1 MRSESTSFPVM
12 DRRLWGL
19 FVLALLLRAG
29 FVLYH
34 AQLGWHLQYDP
45 GMYLTLAENLRHGV
59 YSMFHP
65 LDIPDTIKMPGYPAF
80 LYVCGGNVMLVLLL
94 QALISTIK
102 VPLVYQLAQRV
113 GLGQTYALAAAA
125 LMAVEPMDILLS
137 GQVLTESLFSTL
149 LLAGILLMLQGTRWP
164 ALLLAAV
171 LFAAASWVRPNGV
184 WLIVLAGIAGYFCV
198 YRSIPKSLAFVAVGL
213 LLLLP
218 WALRNHSA
226 AGRFYLGDSAAV
238 AAAYY
243 QVHDVLHATKDPR
256 AITLPKALRDRAASM
271 DWEDRNSF
279 HGFFDGLRSATRET
293 LLAYPFTWARIHLY
307 KAARIYLAPGRG
319 HIRTFFGTNTAAQYA
334 LLAISGVFSLLLVL
348 ALIVWLIHL
357 RQLPPWLWMLLPFAT
372 YLIVSGALTTSDA
385 RFKNPAMPLL
395 LVGAVWATQSIAHRF
410 LARNSRFGPNS
421 QANTN

>member
-12 DRRLWGL
+12 HRRLWGL
-19 FVLALLLRAG
+19 FALALLLRAG

-45 GMYLTLAENLRHGV
+45 GMYLTLAENLHHGV

-65 LDIPDTIKMPGYPAF
+65 LDIPDTIKMPGYPAL
-80 LYVCGGNVMLVLLL
+80 LYVCGGNVMLVLML
-94 QALISTIK
+94 QALISAIK

-113 GLGQTYALAAAA
+113 GLGRTYALAAAGLLA
-125 LMAVEPMDILLS
+125 IEPMDILLS
-137 GQVLTESLFSTL
+137 GQVLTESLFTTL
-149 LLAGILLMLQGTRWP
+149 LLGGTLLLLQGTRWP
-164 ALLLAAV
+164 ALLLAAAF
-171 LFAAASWVRPNGV
+171 FAAVSWVRPNGV

-198 YRSIPKSLAFVAVGL
+198 YRSVPKSLAFVAVGL

-226 AGRFYLGDSAAV
+226 VGRFYLGDSATV

-243 QVHDVLHATKDPR
+243 QVPDVLHAAKDPG
-256 AITLPKALRDRAASM
+256 AATLPKALRDRAASM

-307 KAARIYLAPGRG
+307 KAARIHLAPGQG
-319 HIRTFFGTNTAAQYA
+319 HIRTFFGTNTAAQYV
-334 LLAISGVFSLLLVL
+334 LLAISGVFSLLLAL

-357 RQLPPWLWMLLPFAT
+357 RQLPPWLWMLLLFAA

-395 LVGAVWATQSIAHRF
+395 LVGVVWAAERIRMSIAGRSNP
-410 LARNSRFGPNS
+410 A
-421 QANTN
+421 

>member
-1 MRSESTSFPVM
+1 MRSESTSFAVL

-19 FVLALLLRAG
+19 FALALLLRAG

-34 AQLGWHLQYDP
+34 AQLGWHLHYDP

-65 LDIPDTIKMPGYPAF
+65 LDIPDTIKMPGYPA
-80 LYVCGGNVMLVLLL
+80 LLSICGGNVMLVLML
-94 QALISTIK
+94 QALMSAIK
-102 VPLVYQLAQRV
+102 VPLLYQLAQRV
-113 GLGQTYALAAAA
+113 GLPLTYALAAAA

-137 GQVLTESLFSTL
+137 GQMLTESLFSTL
-149 LLAGILLMLQGTRWP
+149 LLAGTLLLLQGTRWP

-184 WLIVLAGIAGYFCV
+184 WLIVLAGITGYFCV
-198 YRSIPKSLAFVAVGL
+198 YRSISKSLAFVAVGL

-226 AGRFYLGDSAAV
+226 VGRFYLGDSAAV

-243 QVHDVLHATKDPR
+243 QVPDVLRAAKDPR
-256 AITLPKALRDRAASM
+256 AENYRKALHEGASSM
-271 DWEDRNSF
+271 DWEDRSGF
-279 HGFFDGLRSATRET
+279 HAFFDGLRSATRST
-293 LLAYPFTWARIHLY
+293 LLEYPVIWTRVHLV
-307 KAARIYLAPGRG
+307 KATRIYLAPGRG
-319 HIRTFFGTNTAAQYA
+319 HIQAFFGTNTALRYTA
-334 LLAISGVFSLLLVL
+334 LAISAAFSLLLAL
-348 ALIVWLIHL
+348 AFIVWLIHI
-357 RQLPPWLWMLLPFAT
+357 RQLPPWLWMLLLFAA

-395 LVGAVWATQSIAHRF
+395 LVGAVWAAERIRVSIAGRSNP
-410 LARNSRFGPNS
+410 A
-421 QANTN
+421 

>member
-19 FVLALLLRAG
+19 FALALLLRAG

-65 LDIPDTIKMPGYPAF
+65 LDIPDTIKMPGYPAL

-94 QALISTIK
+94 QALISAIK
-102 VPLVYQLAQRV
+102 VPLVYQLAQSV
-113 GLGQTYALAAAA
+113 GLPQTYALAAAA
-125 LMAVEPMDILLS
+125 LMAVETMDILLS
-137 GQVLTESLFSTL
+137 GQVLTESLFTTL
-149 LLAGILLMLQGTRWP
+149 LLGGTLLLLQGTRWA

-184 WLIVLAGIAGYFCV
+184 WLMVLAGVAGYFCV
-198 YRSIPKSLAFVAVGL
+198 YRSMPKSLAFVSVGL

-218 WALRNHSA
+218 WALHNHSA
-226 AGRFYLGDSAAV
+226 VGRFYLGDSAAV

-243 QVHDVLHATKDPR
+243 QVPDVLHAAEDPR
-256 AITLPKALRDRAASM
+256 AITLPMALRDRASAM

-279 HGFFDGLRSATRET
+279 HSFFDGLRTTVSRT
-293 LLAYPFTWARIHLY
+293 LVEHPATWARVHLT
-307 KAARIYLAPGRG
+307 KAGRIYLAPGRG
-319 HIRTFFGTNTAAQYA
+319 HIRAFFGTNTAAQYA
-334 LLAISGVFSLLLVL
+334 LLALSGAFSLLLAL
-348 ALIVWLIHL
+348 ALVVWLIHI
-357 RQLPPWLWMLLPFAT
+357 RQLPPWLWMLLLFAA

-395 LVGAVWATQSIAHRF
+395 LVGVVWAAERIRMSITGRSNPA
-410 LARNSRFGPNS
+410 
-421 QANTN
+421 